1 MGGRE
6 AEITQRRRRKTAS
19 LLKALIDATCVCL
32 PRTLQAN
39 GEGEVKR
46 EEEGKGKMEVGG
58 WSIDLLPY
66 FNPKKLKKKSTK
78 NKE

>member
-6 AEITQRRRRKTAS
+6 AEITQRRHRKTAS

-32 PRTLQAN
+32 PCTLQAN

-58 WSIDLLPY
+58 GGVLICSHISIQ
-66 FNPKKLKKKSTK
+66 K
-78 NKE
+78 N